1 MTDAGTGQAG
11 SSTPGGGTPGSG
23 TPGSGTVGIIG
34 LGYVGLPLAVA
45 FAEAGLTVV
54 GVDTAASKVDAIGA
68 GRSYIEDVPSES
80 LATMLASGRLVA
92 TTDARRLRD
101 CGAILI
107 CVPTPLG
114 THREPD
120 LSYVIAAAETAIAN
134 LAQGALLVL
143 ESTTWPGTTREVL
156 APMLEA
162 AGRTIGQ
169 DAFLAFSPER
179 VDPGNARWGIRETPK
194 VVGGLTP
201 ACAARAEA
209 LYARICDRVH
219 PVSSPE
225 SAEMAKIIEN
235 TFRAVNIALVNEMA
249 ILADRMGIDVWEAI
263 EASATKPF
271 GFMPFWP
278 GPGLGGHCI
287 PVDPFYLA
295 WRARAFDLDS
305 EFVELAGRVNVNMP
319 YYAVS
324 RIARALNSRGK
335 AVRDAGILI
344 LGMAYKAD
352 VGDLRESP
360 SLKLL
365 ELLRAEGARVS
376 YHDPHV
382 ATLPGD
388 DLASVPLD
396 ESTIGTAD
404 CVVIATAHA
413 ALDLALVVEHADLV
427 VDLRNAVRRRLSG
440 GASGSVPPNVDV
452 L

>member
-1 MTDAGTGQAG
+1 VTERRDADT
-11 SSTPGGGTPGSG
+11 
-23 TPGSGTVGIIG
+23 TVGIIG
-34 LGYVGLPLAVA
+34 LGYVGLPLATA
-45 FAEAGLTVV
+45 FAEAGLKVV
-54 GVDTAASKVDAIGA
+54 GFDTAADKVAAIAQGT
-68 GRSYIEDVPSES
+68 SYIEDVPSDR
-80 LATMLASGRLVA
+80 LASLVHADSLVA
-92 TTDARRLRD
+92 TDDASHLAACD
-101 CGAILI
+101 ALLI

-114 THREPD
+114 DHREPD
-120 LSYVIAAAETAIAN
+120 LDHVLAATRTALAN
-134 LAQGALLVL
+134 LAPGALVVL

-156 APMLEA
+156 APMFKA
-162 AGRTIGQ
+162 AGHVIGE
-169 DAFLAFSPER
+169 DVFLAFSPER
-179 VDPGNARWGIRETPK
+179 VDPGNTRWGIRETPK
-194 VVGGLTP
+194 VVGGLTEE
-201 ACAARAEA
+201 CSRRAGD
-209 LYARICDRVH
+209 LYRRICDTVH
-219 PVSSPE
+219 MVSSPE
-225 SAEMAKIIEN
+225 SAEMSKIIEN

-287 PVDPFYLA
+287 PIDPFYLA

-324 RIARALNSRGK
+324 RIARSLNDRGK
-335 AVRDAGILI
+335 AVRGARVLL

-365 ELLRAEGARVS
+365 ELLREGGAEVT

-382 ATLPGD
+382 DTLAGEG
-388 DLASVPLD
+388 LTSVPLD
-396 ESTIGTAD
+396 EAVLKGSD

-413 ALDLALVVEHADLV
+413 AIDLSVVVDHADLV
-427 VDLRNAVRRRLSG
+427 VDLRNAVRQRLPSG
-440 GASGSVPPNVDV
+440 TSGSVPANVDV

>member
-1 MTDAGTGQAG
+1 MTEAATGQAG
-11 SSTPGGGTPGSG
+11 VSS
-23 TPGSGTVGIIG
+23 TVGIIG

-45 FAEAGLTVV
+45 FAEAGLAVV
-54 GVDTAASKVDAIGA
+54 GVDTSADKVAAVGA
-68 GRSYIEDVPSES
+68 GRSYIEDVPSET
-80 LATMLASGRLVA
+80 LAPLLASGRLTA
-92 TTDARRLRD
+92 TTDATRLRD
-101 CGAILI
+101 CSAILV

-114 THREPD
+114 QHREPD
-120 LSYVIAAAETAIAN
+120 LSYVTSAAETAIAN
-134 LAQGALLVL
+134 LAPGALLVL

-162 AGRTIGQ
+162 AGRTVGR
-169 DAFLAFSPER
+169 DAYLAFSPER
-179 VDPGNARWGIRETPK
+179 VDPGNTRWGMRETPK

-305 EFVELAGRVNVNMP
+305 EFVELAGRINVNMP
-319 YYAVS
+319 YYAVA
-324 RIARALNSRGK
+324 RIARALNARGK
-335 AVRDAGILI
+335 AVRGAGILL

-365 ELLRAEGARVS
+365 ELLRAEGGRVS

-382 ATLPGD
+382 ATLPAEG
-388 DLASVPLD
+388 LSSVPLD
-396 ESTIGTAD
+396 AGTVAAAD

-413 ALDLALVVEHADLV
+413 ALDLALVVAQADLV
-427 VDLRNAVRRRLSG
+427 VDLRNAVRQRLLG

>member
-1 MTDAGTGQAG
+1 M
-11 SSTPGGGTPGSG
+11 
-23 TPGSGTVGIIG
+23 
-34 LGYVGLPLAVA
+34 
-45 FAEAGLTVV
+45 F
-54 GVDTAASKVDAIGA
+54 
-68 GRSYIEDVPSES
+68 
-80 LATMLASGRLVA
+80 
-92 TTDARRLRD
+92 
-101 CGAILI
+101 
-107 CVPTPLG
+107 
-114 THREPD
+114 
-120 LSYVIAAAETAIAN
+120 
-134 LAQGALLVL
+134 
-143 ESTTWPGTTREVL
+143 
-156 APMLEA
+156 EA
-162 AGRTIGQ
+162 AGRTLGE

-179 VDPGNARWGIRETPK
+179 VDPGNTRWGIRETPK

-201 ACAARAEA
+201 ACSARAEA
-209 LYARICDRVH
+209 LYARICDTVH

-225 SAEMAKIIEN
+225 SAEMSKIIEN

-263 EASATKPF
+263 EASSTKPF

-287 PVDPFYLA
+287 PIDPFYLA

-305 EFVELAGRVNVNMP
+305 EFVELAGRINVNMP

-324 RIARALNSRGK
+324 RIARSLNTRGK
-335 AVRDAGILI
+335 AVRGARVLL

-365 ELLRAEGARVS
+365 ELLRAEGAEVT

-382 ATLPGD
+382 DVLSAEGLSSVALDAGTLAAT
-388 DLASVPLD
+388 
-396 ESTIGTAD
+396 D

-413 ALDLALVVEHADLV
+413 AIDLALVVEHADLI
-427 VDLRNAVRRRLSG
+427 VDMRNAVRQRLSG
-440 GASGSVPPNVDV
+440 GASGSVPVNVDV

>member
-1 MTDAGTGQAG
+1 VTEAARGQAG
-11 SSTPGGGTPGSG
+11 ASS
-23 TPGSGTVGIIG
+23 TVGIIG

-45 FAEAGLTVV
+45 FAEAGLAVV
-54 GVDTAASKVDAIGA
+54 GVDTSTEKVEAIGA
-68 GRSYIEDVPSES
+68 GRSYIEDVTSES
-80 LATMLASGRLVA
+80 LAPLLASGHLVA
-92 TTDARRLRD
+92 TADATRLRD
-101 CGAILI
+101 CAAILI

-120 LSYVIAAAETAIAN
+120 LSYVTAAAGTAIAN
-134 LAQGALLVL
+134 LAPGALLVL

-156 APMLEA
+156 APLLEA

-179 VDPGNARWGIRETPK
+179 VDPGNTRWGMRATPK

-201 ACAARAEA
+201 ACASRAEA
-209 LYARICDRVH
+209 LYARICDTVH
-219 PVSSPE
+219 RVSSPE

-263 EASATKPF
+263 EASASKPF

-305 EFVELAGRVNVNMP
+305 EFVELAGRINVNMP

-335 AVRDAGILI
+335 AVRGARILI

-382 ATLPGD
+382 ASLPGD
-388 DLASVPLD
+388 DLSSVPLD
-396 ESTIGTAD
+396 AETLETAD

-413 ALDLALVVEHADLV
+413 ALDLALVVSRADLV
-427 VDLRNAVRRRLSG
+427 VDLRNAVRQRLSG

>member
-1 MTDAGTGQAG
+1 MPRGCA
-11 SSTPGGGTPGSG
+11 
-23 TPGSGTVGIIG
+23 
-34 LGYVGLPLAVA
+34 
-45 FAEAGLTVV
+45 
-54 GVDTAASKVDAIGA
+54 
-68 GRSYIEDVPSES
+68 
-80 LATMLASGRLVA
+80 
-92 TTDARRLRD
+92 D
-101 CGAILI
+101 CSAILV

-114 THREPD
+114 QHREPD
-120 LSYVIAAAETAIAN
+120 LSYVTAAAETAIAN
-134 LAQGALLVL
+134 LAPGALLVL

-162 AGRTIGQ
+162 AGRTVGE
-169 DAFLAFSPER
+169 DAYLAFSPER
-179 VDPGNARWGIRETPK
+179 VDPGNTRWSMRETPK

-305 EFVELAGRVNVNMP
+305 EFVELAGRINVSMP

-324 RIARALNSRGK
+324 RIARALNARGK
-335 AVRDAGILI
+335 AVRGAGILL

-365 ELLRAEGARVS
+365 ELLRAEGGRVELPRPACREPARGGPLLRAAGRG
-376 YHDPHV
+376 DPRGSRLRRHRHRPCR
-382 ATLPGD
+382 AGPG
-388 DLASVPLD
+388 AGGGARRPRR
-396 ESTIGTAD
+396 GPPQRRAP
-404 CVVIATAHA
+404 A
-413 ALDLALVVEHADLV
+413 ALRWC
-427 VDLRNAVRRRLSG
+427 LRERAAERRRPL
-440 GASGSVPPNVDV
+440 GSRHPP
-452 L
+452 

>member
-1 MTDAGTGQAG
+1 MTDTNFDM
-11 SSTPGGGTPGSG
+11 
-23 TPGSGTVGIIG
+23 VGIIG

-45 FAEAGLTVV
+45 FAEAGLHVV
-54 GVDTAASKVDAIGA
+54 GFELSADKVASITAGE
-68 GRSYIEDVPSES
+68 SYIEDVPSDT
-80 LATMLASGRLVA
+80 LGRLLDSGALRA
-92 TTDARRLRD
+92 TTDANRLSS
-101 CGAILI
+101 CGALLI

-114 THREPD
+114 EYREPD
-120 LSYVIAAAETAIAN
+120 LSYVLAAAKTAIAN
-134 LAQGALLVL
+134 LAPGALIVL

-156 APMLEA
+156 APMFEA
-162 AGRTIGQ
+162 AGRTIGV

-179 VDPGNARWGIRETPK
+179 VDPGNTRWGIRETPK

-201 ACAARAEA
+201 ACAARACA
-209 LYARICDRVH
+209 LYARICDTVH

-225 SAEMAKIIEN
+225 SAEMSKILEN

-263 EASATKPF
+263 EAAATKPF

-287 PVDPFYLA
+287 PIDPFYLA

-305 EFVELAGRVNVNMP
+305 EFVELAGRVNVQMP

-324 RIARALNSRGK
+324 RITRSLNGRAK
-335 AVRDAGILI
+335 AVRGANVLL

-365 ELLRAEGARVS
+365 ELLRDAGADVT

-382 ATLPGD
+382 P
-388 DLASVPLD
+388 DLADAGLSSVALD
-396 ESTIGTAD
+396 VDVVRATD
-404 CVVIATAHA
+404 CVVIATAHRA
-413 ALDLALVVEHADLV
+413 IDLALVVEHADLV
-427 VDLRNAVRRRLSG
+427 VDLRNAVRGRLSG
-440 GASGSVPPNVDV
+440 GTSGSVPPNVDV

>member
-1 MTDAGTGQAG
+1 VTEQQEADIR
-11 SSTPGGGTPGSG
+11 
-23 TPGSGTVGIIG
+23 VGIIG
-34 LGYVGLPLAVA
+34 LGYVGLPLATA
-45 FAEAGLTVV
+45 FAESGAMVIGFDVSSDKVKSIEAG
-54 GVDTAASKVDAIGA
+54 D
-68 GRSYIEDVPSES
+68 SYIEDVPSDE
-80 LATMLASGRLVA
+80 LAAYVHSGALTATDDPARLAEC
-92 TTDARRLRD
+92 DAL
-101 CGAILI
+101 LI

-114 THREPD
+114 QHREPD
-120 LSYVIAAAETAIAN
+120 LDFVLAATQTALDN
-134 LAQGALLVL
+134 LKPGALVVL

-156 APMLEA
+156 APMFEA
-162 AGRTIGQ
+162 AGHTIGE
-169 DAFLAFSPER
+169 DVFLAFSPER
-179 VDPGNARWGIRETPK
+179 VDPGNTRWGIKETPK

-201 ACAARAEA
+201 ACSERSKA
-209 LYARICDRVH
+209 LYARICDTVH

-225 SAEMAKIIEN
+225 SAEMSKIIEN

-287 PVDPFYLA
+287 PIDPFYLA

-324 RIARALNSRGK
+324 RIARSLNTRGK
-335 AVRDAGILI
+335 AVRGARVLL

-365 ELLRAEGARVS
+365 ELLRADGAVLT

-382 ATLPGD
+382 ASLSDEGLSSVTLD
-388 DLASVPLD
+388 AETLRA
-396 ESTIGTAD
+396 TD
-404 CVVIATAHA
+404 CVVVATAHA
-413 ALDLALVVEHADLV
+413 AIDLALVVEHADLV
-427 VDLRNAVRRRLSG
+427 VDMRNAVRQRLSG
-440 GASGSVPPNVDV
+440 GTSGSVPPNVDV

>member
-1 MTDAGTGQAG
+1 VTANQSAID
-11 SSTPGGGTPGSG
+11 
-23 TPGSGTVGIIG
+23 TVGIIG
-34 LGYVGLPLAVA
+34 LGYVGLPLAIA
-45 FAEAGLTVV
+45 FASVGVQVIGYDLSEDKVASIEAG
-54 GVDTAASKVDAIGA
+54 D
-68 GRSYIEDVPSES
+68 SYIEDVPSED
-80 LATMLASGRLVA
+80 LRRFVQAGAFRA
-92 TTDARRLRD
+92 TTDPAQLAD
-101 CGAILI
+101 CGALLI

-114 THREPD
+114 EYREPD
-120 LSYVIAAAETAIAN
+120 LSYVLAATRAALAN
-134 LAQGALLVL
+134 LATGALVVL

-156 APMLEA
+156 APMFEA
-162 AGRTIGQ
+162 AGRTIGK

-179 VDPGNARWGIRETPK
+179 VDPGNTRWGIRQTPK

-201 ACAARAEA
+201 ACSERAQA
-209 LYARICDRVH
+209 LYARICDTVH

-225 SAEMAKIIEN
+225 SAELSKIIEN
-235 TFRAVNIALVNEMA
+235 TFRAVNIALVNELA

-287 PVDPFYLA
+287 PIDPFYLA

-319 YYAVS
+319 YYAVA
-324 RIARALNSRGK
+324 RIARALNDRGK
-335 AVRDAGILI
+335 AVRDANVLL

-365 ELLRAEGARVS
+365 ELLRVDGARVS

-382 ATLPGD
+382 PTLPAEG
-388 DLASVPLD
+388 LSSVELD
-396 ESTIGTAD
+396 EQTLAEAD
-404 CVVIATAHA
+404 CVVIATAHT
-413 ALDLALVVEHADLV
+413 ALDLALVVTHADLV
-427 VDLRNAVRRRLSG
+427 VDLRNAVRRRL
-440 GASGSVPPNVDV
+440 ASGSSRSVPPNVDV

>member
-1 MTDAGTGQAG
+1 VTDHHTDA
-11 SSTPGGGTPGSG
+11 
-23 TPGSGTVGIIG
+23 TVGIIG
-34 LGYVGLPLAVA
+34 LGYVGLPLAMA
-45 FAEAGLTVV
+45 FVEAGLRVIGYDV
-54 GVDTAASKVDAIGA
+54 SAEKVAAIEA
-68 GRSYIEDVPSES
+68 GRSYIEDVSSDE
-80 LATMLASGRLVA
+80 LALVVHEGKLTA
-92 TTDARRLRD
+92 TTDASRLAE
-101 CGAILI
+101 CGSVLI

-114 THREPD
+114 QHREPD
-120 LSYVIAAAETAIAN
+120 LSYVLSATETALAN
-134 LAQGALLVL
+134 LAPGTLVVL
-143 ESTTWPGTTREVL
+143 ESTTWPGTTREKL

-162 AGRTIGQ
+162 AGLTIGQ
-169 DAFLAFSPER
+169 DVFLAFSPER
-179 VDPGNARWGIRETPK
+179 VDPGNTRWGIKTTPQ

-201 ACAARAEA
+201 ACSERAEA
-209 LYARICDRVH
+209 LYARICDTVH

-225 SAEMAKIIEN
+225 SAEMSKIIEN

-263 EASATKPF
+263 EASSTKPF

-287 PVDPFYLA
+287 PIDPFYLA

-324 RIARALNSRGK
+324 RIARSLNTRGK
-335 AVRDAGILI
+335 AVRGANVLL
-344 LGMAYKAD
+344 LGMAYKAN

-365 ELLRAEGARVS
+365 ELLRAEGAEVT

-382 ATLPGD
+382 ATLPDEG
-388 DLASVPLD
+388 LSSVELD
-396 ESTIGTAD
+396 VATLTAAD

-413 ALDLALVVEHADLV
+413 ATDLALVVEHADLV
-427 VDLRNAVRRRLSG
+427 MDLRNAVRQRLSG
-440 GASGSVPPNVDV
+440 GTSGSVPANVDV

>member
-1 MTDAGTGQAG
+1 VTEQHRDD
-11 SSTPGGGTPGSG
+11 
-23 TPGSGTVGIIG
+23 TVGIIG
-34 LGYVGLPLAVA
+34 LGYVGLPLAVT
-45 FAEAGLTVV
+45 FAEAGLHVV
-54 GVDTAASKVDAIGA
+54 GIDVFAEKVEAVNE
-68 GRSYIEDVPSES
+68 GRSYIEDVTSAD
-80 LATMLASGRLVA
+80 LAALVGSGRLVA
-92 TTDARRLRD
+92 TTDPTRLAD
-101 CGAILI
+101 CSAVLI

-114 THREPD
+114 LYREPD
-120 LSYVIAAAETAIAN
+120 LSFVIAAAETAIAN
-134 LAQGALLVL
+134 LAPGALLVL

-156 APMLEA
+156 APLLDA
-162 AGRTIGQ
+162 AGRTIGE
-169 DAFLAFSPER
+169 DVFLAFSPER
-179 VDPGNARWGIRETPK
+179 VDPGNTRWHIRETPK
-194 VVGGLTP
+194 IVGGLTP
-201 ACAARAEA
+201 ACAERAEG
-209 LYARICDRVH
+209 LYARICDSVH

-225 SAEMAKIIEN
+225 SAELAKIIEN
-235 TFRAVNIALVNEMA
+235 TFRAVNIALVNELA
-249 ILADRMGIDVWEAI
+249 ILADRMGIDIWEAI

-305 EFVELAGRVNVNMP
+305 EFVELAGRINVNMP

-324 RIARALNSRGK
+324 RISRALNGRGK
-335 AVRDAGILI
+335 AVRDADVLL

-365 ELLRAEGARVS
+365 ELLRAEGARVR

-382 ATLPGD
+382 ETLPEEG
-388 DLASVPLD
+388 LASVVLD
-396 ESTIGTAD
+396 AESVAAAD
-404 CVVIATAHA
+404 CVVIATAHS

-427 VDLRNAVRRRLSG
+427 VDLRNAVRQRLPGGTSG
-440 GASGSVPPNVDV
+440 RVPANVDV

>member
-1 MTDAGTGQAG
+1 VTEPATGPA
-11 SSTPGGGTPGSG
+11 SAVS
-23 TPGSGTVGIIG
+23 TVGIIG

-45 FAEAGLTVV
+45 FAEAGLVV
-54 GVDTAASKVDAIGA
+54 IGLDVSVEKVAAITA
-68 GRSYIEDVPSES
+68 GRSYIEDVSAAD
-80 LATMLASGRLVA
+80 LAPLVASGRLTA
-92 TTDARRLRD
+92 TADPSPLRD
-101 CGAILI
+101 CGALLI

-114 THREPD
+114 QHREPD
-120 LSYVIAAAETAIAN
+120 LSFVTMAAQTAIAN
-134 LAQGALLVL
+134 LAPGALLVL

-162 AGRTIGQ
+162 AGRTIGK
-169 DAFLAFSPER
+169 DAYLAFSPER
-179 VDPGNARWGIRETPK
+179 VDPGNTRWGIRATPK

-209 LYARICDRVH
+209 LYAQICDTVH

-263 EASATKPF
+263 EAAATKPF

-305 EFVELAGRVNVNMP
+305 EFVELAGRINVNMP

-324 RIARALNSRGK
+324 RIARALNGRGK
-335 AVRDAGILI
+335 AMRDAEVLL

-382 ATLPGD
+382 ERLAKEGLTSVTLD
-388 DLASVPLD
+388 AQTLAA
-396 ESTIGTAD
+396 AD
-404 CVVIATAHA
+404 CVVVATAHA
-413 ALDLALVVEHADLV
+413 AVDLALVVEHADLV
-427 VDLRNAVRRRLSG
+427 VDLRNAVRQRLSG
-440 GASGSVPPNVDV
+440 GPSGSVPANVDI

>member
-1 MTDAGTGQAG
+1 MTEAVTGQAG
-11 SSTPGGGTPGSG
+11 SNATPHDSTPGNGA
-23 TPGSGTVGIIG
+23 VGIIG

-54 GVDTAASKVDAIGA
+54 GVDTSAHKVAAVGA

-80 LATMLASGRLVA
+80 LATLLAAGRLTA
-92 TTDARRLRD
+92 TTDATRLRD
-101 CGAILI
+101 CSAILV

-114 THREPD
+114 QHREPD
-120 LSYVIAAAETAIAN
+120 LSYVTSAAETAIAN
-134 LAQGALLVL
+134 LAPGALLVL

-179 VDPGNARWGIRETPK
+179 VDPGNTRWGMRETPK

-324 RIARALNSRGK
+324 RISRALNARGK
-335 AVRDAGILI
+335 AVRQAGVLI

-396 ESTIGTAD
+396 ESTIATAD

-440 GASGSVPPNVDV
+440 RASGSVPPNVDV